1 MRIFTFKKQES
12 AEGSFA
18 MWGVMAKLCALLTLL
33 AMLLLMPT
41 RAMAAEVTARAEY
54 NKTTKVLRFVMDGKT
69 AVSDGN
75 TLVVKLL
82 NQETNVKWFNN
93 KSNFFDWLNN
103 MSDAKSATSVVIEES
118 FRNYK
123 LISCREMFRGFEQ
136 MKNITGI
143 ENLNVASATTMAYMF
158 KFCTQLEV
166 LDLTSF
172 NTENVTDMTQMFYN
186 CTSLKKIY
194 VSDKF
199 ATGQVKQYGYMFRSC
214 TNLRNFNSS
223 YDGKTR
229 AHYRGNGY
237 LLTYYRTADGEI
249 HELSGNEL
257 KADLVLDDSKYFV
270 AHAPFTATTAAYSR
284 TMNGGTTWGTLC
296 LPFEVNTEGKN
307 FRTFSVTTVGDD
319 YVELEELQ
327 TSIAAG
333 TPVLIKM
340 NEGETEINITE
351 DNRQI
356 ATAPK
361 TTDAA
366 DGQFQLTGLY
376 TPKTFN
382 KNTDSNCYIVKA
394 NKLMNPS
401 KILENSTV
409 NAVGSKAFRAYL
421 TENTTTA
428 SAARMFSIG
437 GQTTAIDK
445 IADTLG
451 GSDAQYFDLQGRRLD
466 APQKGMNIMKRGGK
480 TVKIMIR

>member
-12 AEGSFA
+12 AAGSFA
-18 MWGVMAKLCALLTLL
+18 MWGVTAKLCALLTLL
-33 AMLLLMPT
+33 AMLLMPT
-41 RAMAAEVTARAEY
+41 SAMASTMTARAEY
-54 NKTTKVLRFVMDGKT
+54 NKTTKVLRFVMDDKT

-82 NQETNVKWFNN
+82 DQETSTYWFNN
-93 KSNFFDWLNN
+93 KSGFFDWLNN
-103 MSDAKSATSVVIEES
+103 MNDAKSATSVVIEES

-123 LISCREMFRGFEQ
+123 LISCKEMFRSFQ
-136 MKNITGI
+136 SLQNITGI

-172 NTENVTDMTQMFYN
+172 NTANVTDMTQMFSN

-199 ATGQVKQYGYMFRSC
+199 ATKQVNVYGDMFQNC
-214 TNLRNFNSS
+214 TNLRNFDINRR
-223 YDGKTR
+223 GKER

-237 LLTYYRTADGEI
+237 LLTYYRTDDNEI

-257 KADLVLDDSKYFV
+257 KADLALDDSKYFE
-270 AHAPFTATTAAYSR
+270 AHAPFTATTATYRR
-284 TMNGGTTWGTLC
+284 TMGTGTTWATLC
-296 LPFEVNTEGKN
+296 LPFYMTLEGKN
-307 FRTFSVTTVGDD
+307 FRAFSVTTVGDD

-327 TSIAAG
+327 TRILAG

-351 DNRQI
+351 INI
-356 ATAPK
+356 PTATAPK
-361 TTDAA
+361 TADAA
-366 DGQFQLTGLY
+366 DGQFQFTGLY